1 MRVLVIA
8 TTAVFMLAGC
18 QQLNTP
24 KPRDRD
30 DAVAVDQRT
39 REVLDRQSPDYRD
52 RVRKG
57 ELSGY

>member
-1 MRVLVIA
+1 MRVPVMV
-8 TTAVFMLAGC
+8 TTALFMLAGC

-24 KPRDRD
+24 KERDHAD
-30 DAVAVDQRT
+30 SVDVDQRT
-39 REVLDRQSPDYRD
+39 KEVLDRQSPDYRE